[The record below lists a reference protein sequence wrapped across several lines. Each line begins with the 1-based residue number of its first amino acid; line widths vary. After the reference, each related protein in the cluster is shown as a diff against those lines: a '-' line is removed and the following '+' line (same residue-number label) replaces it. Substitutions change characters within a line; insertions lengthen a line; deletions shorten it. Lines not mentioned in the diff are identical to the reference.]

1 MNWPTVTTAK
11 KKKLLI
17 QLKENQKELL
27 QNCRD
32 IIRFSKPEDT
42 YLETEKGRNRI
53 ENRNVSVYTNEK
65 QFIGDKQWDG
75 YIESI
80 VCVERQTSI
89 FDTKEKEYKNR
100 HEIALYV
107 SNHKLGARQGAGL
120 IRKHW
125 YIENKD
131 HHVRDVTLKEDESR
145 IRINPENMS
154 AIRSFALNILRK
166 NKIENIKGE
175 LYENSLDFYGLY
187 SYQQFI

>member
-1 MNWPTVTTAK
+1 MAATVK

-17 QLKENQKELL
+17 QVKENQKELL

-32 IIRFSKPEDT
+32 IIRFSKPEDACQ
-42 YLETEKGRNRI
+42 ETEKGRNRI
-53 ENRNVSVYTNEK
+53 ENRDVSVYVNEK

-75 YIESI
+75 YIESV
-80 VCVERQTSI
+80 VCVERQTSV
-89 FDTKEKEYKNR
+89 FNTKEKKHKDRYES
-100 HEIALYV
+100 AVYV
-107 SNHKLGARQGAGL
+107 SNHKLSAEQGARL

-125 YIENKD
+125 LIENKD

-145 IRINPENMS
+145 IRVNPENIS
-154 AIRSFALNILRK
+154 ALRSFALNILRK

-175 LYENSLDFYGLY
+175 LYENSLNYYGLY